1 MSEATTQAAK
11 EFSAPI
17 KQLGDTIV
25 KLSLKD
31 AVDLAAYLKEAYGI
45 EPAVGA
51 VMAMAAG
58 PAAAAP
64 VVEEQTA
71 FDVILSAPPPADK
84 KLSVIKA
91 VRAMTSLALTEAKAL
106 VENAPKPVKTAVS
119 KDDAAAAKKAL
130 EEAGAT
136 VEVK

>member
-1 MSEATTQAAK
+1 MSEATTEAAK

-45 EPAVGA
+45 EPAAGA
-51 VMAMAAG
+51 VMAVAG

-130 EEAGAT
+130 EDAGAT

>member
-11 EFSAPI
+11 EFAAPI

-45 EPAVGA
+45 EPAASA
-51 VMAMAAG
+51 VMAAAG

-64 VVEEQTA
+64 VVEEKTA

-91 VRAMTSLALTEAKAL
+91 VRAMTNLALTEAKAL
-106 VENAPKPVKTAVS
+106 VEGAPKPVKTGVS
-119 KDDAAAAKKAL
+119 KDDATAAKKAL
-130 EEAGAT
+130 EDAGAT

>member
-1 MSEATTQAAK
+1 MSEATTEAAK
-11 EFSAPI
+11 EFSAQI

-45 EPAVGA
+45 EPAAGA
-51 VMAMAAG
+51 VMAVAG